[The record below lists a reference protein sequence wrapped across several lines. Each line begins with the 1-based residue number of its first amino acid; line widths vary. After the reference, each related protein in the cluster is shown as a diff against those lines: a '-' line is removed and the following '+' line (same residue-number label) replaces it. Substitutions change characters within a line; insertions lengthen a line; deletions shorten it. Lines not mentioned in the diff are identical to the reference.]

1 MGSIGF
7 FNSVMSWGGGE
18 KWHYEAALHFAE
30 KGYKVC
36 FYTRYNSELYKKLIR
51 IKTINVRLVD
61 VRGVSFLNPYKIHKL
76 KKSFSDFQI
85 DTLLINLPNDVKLA
99 AHAARLAGVKRII
112 YRRGSAIPIK
122 NSLLNRFTFKYWLT
136 DILANSKATKRTIL
150 QHNANLFPKEDIKV
164 IYNPV
169 NVEGFV
175 KQPFSPIYAAKD
187 QEIVIGS
194 LGRLE
199 YEKNQ
204 QFLIRL
210 SEQLQDKGVPHKII
224 IGGSGRLEQELK
236 QEAHRRKV
244 ADNIIFAG
252 FISNVK
258 DLLLSCDIFI
268 LPSLWEGFGYV
279 LAEASLCRKPIIAF
293 NISSIP
299 EVVIDGKSGFLI
311 ENSVYECV
319 EKVLILKND
328 QDLRERM
335 GNFGFNHIASTFDK
349 NKIMEEVEE
358 YISYTNKF

>member
-7 FNSVMSWGGGE
+7 FNSVVSWGGGE
-18 KWHYEAALHFAE
+18 KWHYEAALYFAE
-30 KGYKVC
+30 KGYNVS
-36 FYTRYNSELYKKLIR
+36 FYTRYNSELYKKLLL
-51 IKTINVRLVD
+51 IKTITVRIVD

-76 KKSFSDFQI
+76 KKSFSDSKI
-85 DTLLINLPNDVKLA
+85 DTLIINLPNDVKLA

-136 DILANSKATKRTIL
+136 DILANSNATKKTIL
-150 QHNANLFPKEDIKV
+150 QHNANLFPNEDIKV

-169 NVEGFV
+169 NVDGFV
-175 KQPFSPIYAAKD
+175 NQSYTPLYAKGE
-187 QEIVIGS
+187 EIVIGS

-204 QFLIRL
+204 QFLIQL
-210 SEQLQDKGVPHKII
+210 SEQLQKKDIPHKII

-236 QEAHRRKV
+236 EEANRRNV
-244 ADNIIFAG
+244 SHNILFAG

-258 DLLLSCDIFI
+258 DLLHSCDIFV

-299 EVVIDGKSGFLI
+299 EVVINGKSGFLI
-311 ENSVYECV
+311 KNSVDECL

-328 QDLRERM
+328 QVLRERM
-335 GNFGFNHIASTFDK
+335 GDFGFNHIATTFNK

-358 YISYTNKF
+358 YITVANKF